1 MSAASP
7 CPFHINQTREVE
19 AWEASSGMDML
30 AKPARTLSF
39 FSCNTVQASVAWK
52 MAGSL
57 LPSPLERFNDP
68 MNEHRRFLLVNQQY
82 SLAAAGS

>member
-1 MSAASP
+1 
-7 CPFHINQTREVE
+7 
-19 AWEASSGMDML
+19 
-30 AKPARTLSF
+30 
-39 FSCNTVQASVAWK
+39 